1 MLTVQKLQT
10 ETFLVMSLKKQLRDQ
25 KAELQRK
32 EEELDAAKKNAKH
45 TQKTEM
51 DAELGTWLGLE
62 LCSLLFLRALSS
74 PLSFKISLSLSLA
87 SFFAFWSSLLRS
99 CFLSSR
105 SRRF

>member
-51 DAELGTWLGLE
+51 DVELKTYKDE
-62 LCSLLFLRALSS
+62 LVRMRSLLEDLMKDGPAHPFY
-74 PLSFKISLSLSLA
+74 
-87 SFFAFWSSLLRS
+87 
-99 CFLSSR
+99 
-105 SRRF
+105 